1 MVVLNAASY
10 VQKPVV
16 PDTEGNPNRSS
27 YNAGATGTKAFYQ
40 ILQETGHSVARWQEN
55 LSNLGEFGSSKSPS
69 VFVMIGPFRRPM
81 KEQEAV
87 ELLEWVATGGRLVL
101 IDRDPPV
108 SLLIS
113 SSSWKISSEKRNE
126 LMEIGVDPADVL
138 QMTRE
143 MPAVRPALVTYA
155 NLGVYAVQ
163 PSRFASRLSVDRLAH
178 LDLPQLEKSSDV
190 SGVEDELEDNVEG
203 EPSFNQEPMS
213 ATDQNGDTTNIPSI
227 PAWLKGPLV
236 HLANDDGAIAVEMP
250 YGNGRILHIS
260 DPFIVANGGISSA
273 DNVQFAINAVGS
285 PELIAFDEYHHGV
298 GSGQN
303 KVVEYFAG
311 TPVVAIFL
319 QIGVIIALVFY
330 SQSRRFARPVPEP
343 EPDRLSKLEY
353 VSAMAELQR
362 RTRAYD
368 LALEN
373 IYTDFRRRAAKLF
386 GIDLPI
392 KELDEFAGLIADRSE
407 TSVETVLGL
416 LNECEEALIDPETDG
431 KKALRLVKGLRT
443 LERDLGLKRT
453 RSA

>member
-1 MVVLNAASY
+1 
-10 VQKPVV
+10 
-16 PDTEGNPNRSS
+16 
-27 YNAGATGTKAFYQ
+27 
-40 ILQETGHSVARWQEN
+40 
-55 LSNLGEFGSSKSPS
+55 
-69 VFVMIGPFRRPM
+69 
-81 KEQEAV
+81 
-87 ELLEWVATGGRLVL
+87 
-101 IDRDPPV
+101 
-108 SLLIS
+108 
-113 SSSWKISSEKRNE
+113 
-126 LMEIGVDPADVL
+126 MEIGVDPADVL